1 MQNGYVKTS
10 GEANLNEA
18 QTIDL
23 QQAMASNRQA
33 ERNNPQRI
41 ILLHSRDAHAMI
53 FRAIEKTS
61 SECRRLRKHIFA
73 RISRSKK
80 LQDCV
85 LATLAEHPMTQ
96 RKMVAELGR
105 DPRFRRR
112 LLKLIGQQL

>member
-1 MQNGYVKTS
+1 MQNEYARTS
-10 GEANLNEA
+10 GEANLKEA
-18 QTIDL
+18 QTTGL
-23 QQAMASNRQA
+23 QHAMASNRQA
-33 ERNNPQRI
+33 ERNNRQRI
-41 ILLHSRDAHAMI
+41 ILLHSREAHALL
-53 FRAIEKTS
+53 FQAIEKTS

-85 LATLAEHPMTQ
+85 LATLAEHPIAQ